1 MAFSHTPVTP
11 VFGAWIQGLD
21 LARITTSEFQQ
32 LYEVWKRHHVVVLR
46 DQQLTN
52 AEFERFS
59 AMLGELDPPP
69 NQGAG
74 RKSVPGHPNL
84 YVVSNRKTSSGEP
97 LGALGDGEAQWHT
110 DMSYQEQPPFAS
122 MLWSI
127 EIPPTGGDTWFAC
140 MPAALRAMP
149 ADLVS
154 RISRLGIKH
163 DGTYDSGGNLRKGM
177 VPNDDPSA
185 SVGTVHPIVIVQPE
199 SGEHTLYLGRRRN
212 AYIPGLP
219 VAESERLLNIIWSY
233 ATMGSCTLCHHWRL
247 GDVVLWNNLTTMH
260 RRDSFPADQFRTL
273 HRSQIKGRYT
283 LSAPIQQEAAI
294 AESKLRLEA

>member
-1 MAFSHTPVTP
+1 MAISYNPITPVL
-11 VFGAWIQGLD
+11 GAEVQGID
-21 LARITTSEFQQ
+21 LATITVPQFAE
-32 LYEVWKRHHVVVLR
+32 LYALWRQHHVLLLR
-46 DQQLTN
+46 GQRLTN
-52 AEFERFS
+52 DDFERFS

-84 YVVSNRKTSSGEP
+84 YVVSNRKSATGEA
-97 LGALGDGEAQWHT
+97 LGALGDGEAHWHT
-110 DMSYQEQPPFAS
+110 DMSYLERPPFAS

-127 EIPPTGGDTWFAC
+127 ELPAKGGDTWFAS
-140 MPAALRAMP
+140 MPAALRSMP
-149 ADLVS
+149 ADLVR

-163 DGTYDSGGNLRKGM
+163 DGTYDSGGNVRLGL
-177 VPNDDPSA
+177 VANDDPTQ

-219 VAESERLLNIIWSY
+219 LEESERLLNIIWSY
-233 ATMGSCTLCHHWRL
+233 ATAGSVTLCHHWRL

-260 RRDSFPADQFRTL
+260 RRDAFPPDQIRTL

-283 LSAPIQQEAAI
+283 LSAPIQQEAAQ
-294 AESKLRLEA
+294 RQPEAA